1 MVKHVK
7 CKQNWQK
14 SHCVIISLSRNR
26 IINDT
31 DININEQIVSR
42 VICSKFLGDLIDEKL
57 SWASYIKSECIL
69 SNRLGEDK

>member
-14 SHCVIISLSRNR
+14 SHCTLFSLSRNR
-26 IINDT
+26 ITNDT
-31 DININEQIVSR
+31 DIKINEQIVSR
-42 VICSKFLGDLIDEKL
+42 VIGSKFLGDLIDEKL

-69 SNRLGEDK
+69 SKILGEDK